1 MIKELVKDSFL
12 YDINETKPTIQLQT
26 NIGAER
32 LIANFRPQMVNIWNN
47 TDQILDIKKDNT
59 EQNVSKQRNVTKI
72 IIKLIKQFWEQMS
85 VTVFYKVE
93 N

>member
-1 MIKELVKDSFL
+1 
-12 YDINETKPTIQLQT
+12 
-26 NIGAER
+26 
-32 LIANFRPQMVNIWNN
+32 MVNIWNN

>member
-72 IIKLIKQFWEQMS
+72 IIKLIRQFWEQMS